1 MYGRYGSDELTRALT
16 VFALLLLVISML
28 MGSGARSFM
37 LVLVLAILIYS
48 NYRTFSKSMAAR
60 RKENEKYMRLQNKV
74 TDWWKLRRDMWKQRR
89 DFKFFKCPSCRAVM
103 RVPKDKGKIRI
114 ICKKCGTA
122 FEKKT

>member
-48 NYRTFSKSMAAR
+48 NYRTFSKNMAAR